1 VRAESREEDDML
13 RTILAMTLLATAA
26 LASPAAYAAGPR
38 EGATQLAKEDK
49 DFLSDAAMGSL
60 YQVKLGQIVSK
71 QAASEDVKRFAQR
84 MVDDHTKVN
93 EKLTEL
99 AQKEGVALPQQ
110 LDKKHQEMLDK
121 VVHESGPKLERTYLV
136 GAIADQKDD
145 MKAFEHEAKD
155 GKNPAVKQFAT
166 TSLPVLEDHLTLAR
180 QALDRL
186 NKK

>member
-13 RTILAMTLLATAA
+13 RTILAMTLLATAT
-26 LASPAAYAAGPR
+26 LASPAYAAGP
-38 EGATQLAKEDK
+38 GDTATQLSKEDK
-49 DFLSDAAMGSL
+49 DFLTDTAMGSL
-60 YQVKLGQIVSK
+60 YQVKLGQIVAK

-93 EKLTEL
+93 QKLAEL
-99 AQKEGVALPQQ
+99 AQKEGVTLPQE

-121 VVHESGPKLERTYLV
+121 LTRESGPKLERMYLE
-136 GAIADQKDD
+136 GAIADHKDD
-145 MKAFEHEAKD
+145 MKAFAREAKD

-166 TSLPVLEDHLTLAR
+166 TSLPVFEDHLTLAR

>member
-13 RTILAMTLLATAA
+13 RTILATMTLLAPLA
-26 LASPAAYAAGPR
+26 LASPAYAAGSGDTP
-38 EGATQLAKEDK
+38 TQLTKQDK
-49 DFLSDAAMGSL
+49 DFLTDAAMGSL
-60 YQVKLGQIVSK
+60 YQVKLGQIVTK
-71 QAASEDVKRFAQR
+71 QAGDEGVKRFAQR

-93 EKLTEL
+93 QKLTEL
-99 AQKEGVALPQQ
+99 AQKEGVTLPQE
-110 LDKKHQEMLDK
+110 LDKKHQEALDK
-121 VVHESGPKLERTYLV
+121 LAHESGPKLERFYLE
-136 GAIADQKDD
+136 GAIADHKDD

-166 TSLPVLEDHLTLAR
+166 TALPVFEDHLTLAR